1 MKQLNEYN
9 SSYPTAINNN
19 QAQEY
24 PGVMSP
30 IDAETVQ
37 GNERLNPQNPEGLH
51 RINAFIN
58 HFFRKTT
65 LNPQNEVAQLKSR
78 LNHINLDFKFD
89 NTKPLDPVSN
99 FKVTKGEVFG
109 VTPTTD
115 LSVGFDRG
123 DDLPAYNL
131 EIRTIKTDDGFKLE
145 GKLMPID
152 DVQEGMIHK
161 KMKRTKRIKL
171 IKELFERARS
181 KRTVDVSNAKERAA
195 ERERK
200 IKMNRRP

>member
-9 SSYPTAINNN
+9 SSYPTAINNS

-89 NTKPLDPVSN
+89 NTKPLDPVAN

-181 KRTVDVSNAKERAA
+181 KRTVDVSNVKERAA